1 MNLYDRS
8 TVKLLDIASIE
19 RAKREKLY
27 PAGSILIQ
35 VSATKG
41 QMKILD
47 VPQEVE
53 TKYAVIQLNAD
64 KVLPAYLFFVLNMVM
79 PRFLCLYQ
87 TTINIQIDVFKHL
100 ELEIHN
106 DVETQQQIVDVFDL
120 FNKVIDDEQCAINK
134 LKDFKQWHLD
144 TMFC

>member
-19 RAKREKLY
+19 RAKKEKLY
-27 PAGSILIQ
+27 PAGAILIQ

-53 TKYAVIQLNAD
+53 TKYAVIQLNTD
-64 KVLPAYLFFVLNMVM
+64 KVLPSYLFFVLHMVM

-106 DVETQQQIVDVFDL
+106 DIKTQHQIVEVFDL
-120 FNKVIDDEQCAINK
+120 LDKVIDDEQRAIYK